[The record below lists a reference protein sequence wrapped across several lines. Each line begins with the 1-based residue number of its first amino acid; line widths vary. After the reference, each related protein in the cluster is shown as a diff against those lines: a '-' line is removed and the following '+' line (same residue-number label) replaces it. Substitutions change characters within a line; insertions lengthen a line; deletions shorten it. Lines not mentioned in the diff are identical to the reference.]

1 MTGRPPRFLWPF
13 VIVVYVLLLA
23 PLVVVISVSFGS
35 TPTFDFPPKGLT
47 LRWYHAFFAS
57 EMLVRSFFRV
67 SQVVGLLTALVAT
80 VIGSLAAIGLVRL
93 HFRGR
98 DAIETFFLSP
108 LLVPHILLGA
118 AVYLYL
124 ARLAW
129 ATSSMT
135 LLVGHIVIATPYV
148 IRCVTAG
155 LVGMDPRLEEAAMSL
170 GASRPQAFIKVT
182 LPLLRS
188 SLVTGAIFAFNHLV
202 QRHQPRALPC
212 GPQRPQPTR
221 SDFFADPVRGRPVD
235 RRCIGPADRH
245 RRWAYHSGAAS
256 VPAAADGLTQS
267 ARRTQ
272 CPNSQSACRS

>member
-13 VIVVYVLLLA
+13 VVIVYALLLA
-23 PLVVVISVSFGS
+23 PLVVVITVSFGS

-47 LRWYHAFFAS
+47 LGWYRAFFAS
-57 EMLVRSFFRV
+57 EMFVRSFFRV

-80 VIGSLAAIGLVRL
+80 VVGTLSAIGLVRL
-93 HFRGR
+93 TFRGR

-129 ATSSMT
+129 PTSSMT
-135 LLVGHIVIATPYV
+135 LLAGHIVIATPYV

-170 GASRPQAFIKVT
+170 GASRPQAFVKVT

-188 SLVTGAIFAFNHLV
+188 SLVTGAVFAFIISFSDINLALFLAGANAPSLPVQIFSQIQFEADPSIAAASALQIVIVGGLILLV
-202 QRHQPRALPC
+202 QRVFRIRLM
-212 GPQRPQPTR
+212 
-221 SDFFADPVRGRPVD
+221 V
-235 RRCIGPADRH
+235 
-245 RRWAYHSGAAS
+245 
-256 VPAAADGLTQS
+256 
-267 ARRTQ
+267 
-272 CPNSQSACRS
+272 

>member
-1 MTGRPPRFLWPF
+1 MTGSPPRLLWPF
-13 VIVVYVLLLA
+13 VVVVYALLLA
-23 PLVVVISVSFGS
+23 PLVVVITVSFGS
-35 TPTFDFPPKGLT
+35 TSTFDFPPKGLS

-57 EMLVRSFFRV
+57 EMFVRSFFRV

-80 VIGSLAAIGLVRL
+80 VVGTLSAIGLVRL

-129 ATSSMT
+129 PTSSMT
-135 LLVGHIVIATPYV
+135 LLAGHIVIATPYV

-170 GASRPQAFIKVT
+170 GASRPQAFVKVT

-188 SLVTGAIFAFNHLV
+188 SLVTGAVFAFIISFSDINL
-202 QRHQPRALPC
+202 ALFLAGASAPSL
-212 GPQRPQPTR
+212 PVHIFSQIQ
-221 SDFFADPVRGRPVD
+221 FEADPS
-235 RRCIGPADRH
+235 IA
-245 RRWAYHSGAAS
+245 AAS
-256 VPAAADGLTQS
+256 ALQIAIVGGLILLAQ
-267 ARRTQ
+267 RVFRL
-272 CPNSQSACRS
+272 RLMV

>member
-1 MTGRPPRFLWPF
+1 MGGPPRFLWPF
-13 VIVVYVLLLA
+13 VIVVYVMLLA
-23 PLVVVISVSFGS
+23 PLVVVIAVSFGS
-35 TPTFDFPPKGLT
+35 TSTFDFPPQGLS
-47 LRWYHAFFAS
+47 LRWYRAFFAS
-57 EMLVRSFFRV
+57 EMFVRSFFRV

-80 VIGSLAAIGLVRL
+80 VVGTLSAIGLVRL

-129 ATSSMT
+129 PTSSMT

-188 SLVTGAIFAFNHLV
+188 SLVTGAVFAFIISFSDINLALFLAGANAPSLPVQIFSQIQFEADPSIAAASALQIVIVGGLILLV
-202 QRHQPRALPC
+202 QRVFRL
-212 GPQRPQPTR
+212 RLM
-221 SDFFADPVRGRPVD
+221 V
-235 RRCIGPADRH
+235 
-245 RRWAYHSGAAS
+245 
-256 VPAAADGLTQS
+256 
-267 ARRTQ
+267 
-272 CPNSQSACRS
+272 

>member
-1 MTGRPPRFLWPF
+1 MMGGPPRFLWPF
-13 VIVVYVLLLA
+13 VIVVYLLLLA
-23 PLVVVISVSFGS
+23 PLVVVIAVSFGS
-35 TPTFDFPPKGLT
+35 TSTFDFPPQGLS
-47 LRWYHAFFAS
+47 LRWYRAFFAS
-57 EMLVRSFFRV
+57 EMFVRSFFRV

-80 VIGSLAAIGLVRL
+80 VVGTLSAIGLVRL

-129 ATSSMT
+129 PTSSMT

-188 SLVTGAIFAFNHLV
+188 SLVTGAVFAFIISFSDINLALFLAGANAPSLPVQIFSQIQFEADPSIAAASALQIVIVGGLILLV
-202 QRHQPRALPC
+202 QRVFRL
-212 GPQRPQPTR
+212 RLM
-221 SDFFADPVRGRPVD
+221 V
-235 RRCIGPADRH
+235 
-245 RRWAYHSGAAS
+245 
-256 VPAAADGLTQS
+256 
-267 ARRTQ
+267 
-272 CPNSQSACRS
+272 